1 MVTDRTL
8 QIPFA
13 FYQKT
18 YAYKVPQEFLKNET
32 KAALYLILIHCPQ
45 FFGYVFFSKIFLIR
59 HFTYRINIFTSW
71 KLQISSWKN
80 VTP

>member
-32 KAALYLILIHCPQ
+32 KAALYLILIHC
-45 FFGYVFFSKIFLIR
+45 YVMVFFSNIFLIR
-59 HFTYRINIFTSW
+59 HFTYRIKIFTSW